1 AINVLSSRPQSIDEV
16 AEANAR
22 HTEYNRTNKELKAS
36 WAVLNE
42 QHTLLRSV
50 AGSGVEQMSS
60 LTDQWEKFELMLDSH
75 QMMIKEQ
82 LLELLSQQ
90 YGFAFQVEVLK
101 SNVDIRVKA
110 LNDEAE
116 KLSARWNQFKPKSDA
131 LQGDR

>member
-1 AINVLSSRPQSIDEV
+1 MGFQAINVLSSRPQSIDEV

-50 AGSGVEQMSS
+50 AGSGVDQMSS
-60 LTDQWEKFELMLDSH
+60 LTDQWEKFETMLDSH
-75 QMMIKEQ
+75 QMMIKE
-82 LLELLSQQ
+82 
-90 YGFAFQVEVLK
+90 QVEVLK

-110 LNDEAE
+110 LNDESE
-116 KLSARWNQFKPKSDA
+116 KLLARWNQFKPKSDA